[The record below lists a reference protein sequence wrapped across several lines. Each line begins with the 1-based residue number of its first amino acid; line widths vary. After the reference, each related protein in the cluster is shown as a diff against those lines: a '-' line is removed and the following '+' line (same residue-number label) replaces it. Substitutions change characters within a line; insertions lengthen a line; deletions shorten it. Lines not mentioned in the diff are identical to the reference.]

1 MSPRPEPRRG
11 RDFPLTN
18 NRRRRLQRRRSRRG
32 RKAIVALALL
42 LAATAAGVGFT
53 TVSLGGATALRR
65 DCELDRLNPITLGSN
80 SFVYARDGSFLGAIP
95 AEKNRQPVR
104 LREISPWMRKA
115 TIAIEDRRFYRHS
128 GVDFEGIAR
137 AAWADVRA
145 RKPVQGA
152 STITQQLVRNLYP
165 ISRERT
171 LRRKV
176 TEACLAVRLDRARS
190 KRWIFHQYLNVVYYG
205 NRAYGVGAAART
217 YFDRKARN
225 LTLPQAALLAGLTQA
240 PSRYEP
246 FNRPEQAR
254 ARRNTVLRAM
264 LDNRD
269 IDRAQYE
276 EAVAQPLGLK
286 RGAIY
291 DQIRQ
296 PYFFNYVYD
305 ELVREYGAATVRSGG
320 LKVHTTIDL
329 RFQKLAQ
336 KAIRD
341 TLYLRTDPAS
351 AIVSINPQNGAIRA
365 MTAVIPGRRKHLQ
378 YNLAAQARRQAGST
392 FKTFVLTAA
401 VSHGVDPD
409 STSYVSEPFSY
420 TNPYGEKW
428 DVATYGHDYVGSTT
442 IASAIL
448 RSDNTV
454 FAKLTLDLGPWRV
467 ASMGRRLGIKTS
479 LPSLPSLGLGSIE
492 VSPLEM
498 ASAYAT
504 LAAGG
509 IYSEP
514 MAIRKVVLPDGS
526 EDTEAGWGVPERKRV
541 IADWVAGEV
550 TEALE
555 ENMQSGTGTA
565 AYFGRTA
572 AGKTG
577 TTDEH
582 TDAWFCGYTPDL
594 STTVWVGYPR
604 ANIPMESVHGI
615 SVAGGTF
622 PAQIWN
628 SFMANALAPAPAQEF
643 PEPQT
648 SPRWRAFDG
657 EYSSQG
663 SSDYE
668 EDYNYNYYDS
678 SEEEEE
684 PEEEEPAPTPEPP
697 PAPAAPPAPPPPPAA
712 PPPPPPVTPP
722 APAPPPAPPPP
733 PPPPPQPPPE
743 PPE

>member
-1 MSPRPEPRRG
+1 MSPRREPRRG
-11 RDFPLTN
+11 RDFPLPN
-18 NRRRRLQRRRSRRG
+18 RRRRRLQRHRSRR
-32 RKAIVALALL
+32 RRRTLVALVVLL
-42 LAATAAGVGFT
+42 LAAAAGVGFA
-53 TVSLGGATALRR
+53 TVGLGGASALRR
-65 DCELDRLNPITLGSN
+65 DCDLERLNPVRLGVN
-80 SFVYARDGSFLGAIP
+80 SFVYARDGSFLGTIP

-104 LREISPWMRKA
+104 LRETSPWMRKA
-115 TIAIEDRRFYRHS
+115 TLAIEDRRFYSHS
-128 GVDFEGIAR
+128 GVDFEGIVR
-137 AAWADVRA
+137 AAWADLQA

-171 LRRKV
+171 LERKV

-190 KRWIFHQYLNVVYYG
+190 KTWILQQYLNVVYYG
-205 NRAYGVGAAART
+205 NRAYGVQAAART
-217 YFDRKARN
+217 YFDRKGRN
-225 LTLPQAALLAGLTQA
+225 LSLTQAALLAGLTQA
-240 PSRYEP
+240 PSRYDP
-246 FNRPEQAR
+246 FNRPEQAT

-264 LDNRD
+264 LDTRD
-269 IDRAQYE
+269 IDRAQYQQ
-276 EAVAQPLGLK
+276 AVAQPLGLK
-286 RGAIY
+286 RGAVY

-305 ELVREYGAATVRSGG
+305 ELVREYGAARVRLGG
-320 LKVHTTIDL
+320 LNVYTTIDL

-336 KAIRD
+336 QAIRD
-341 TLYLRTDPAS
+341 TLYFKTDPAS
-351 AIVSINPQNGAIRA
+351 AIVSINPRNGAIRA

-409 STSYVSEPFSY
+409 STNYVSEPFSY
-420 TNPYGEKW
+420 TNPYGETW
-428 DVATYGHDYVGSTT
+428 NVATYGHDYVGSTS
-442 IASAIL
+442 ISSATL

-467 ASMGRRLGIKTS
+467 ASMARRLGIRTQLAS
-479 LPSLPSLGLGSIE
+479 FPSLGLGSIE
-492 VSPLEM
+492 VSPFEM

-514 MAIRKVVLPDGS
+514 RAIRRVVLADGS
-526 EDTEAGWGVPERKRV
+526 EDTKAGWGVPERKRV
-541 IADWVAGEV
+541 IADWVAAEV
-550 TEALE
+550 REILE

-582 TDAWFCGYTPDL
+582 TDAWFCGFTPDL

-628 SFMANALAPAPAQEF
+628 RFMSRALASSPAAEF
-643 PEPQT
+643 PEPRT
-648 SPRWRAFDG
+648 SPNWRDFDG
-657 EYSSQG
+657 QYSSQG
-663 SSDYE
+663 SS
-668 EDYNYNYYDS
+668 EDYDYDYDYNYYDS
-678 SEEEEE
+678 SGEEEEA
-684 PEEEEPAPTPEPP
+684 EEEPAPRPEPP
-697 PAPAAPPAPPPPPAA
+697 PAPTRPTPPPPPRPPPPPPPPPPA
-712 PPPPPPVTPP
+712 VTTPP
-722 APAPPPAPPPP
+722 PPPP

>member
-1 MSPRPEPRRG
+1 M
-11 RDFPLTN
+11 N
-18 NRRRRLQRRRSRRG
+18 NRRRRLQRRRPRRG
-32 RKAIVALALL
+32 RKVIVAFFLLL
-42 LAATAAGVGFT
+42 LAAAGGVAFT

-65 DCELDRLNPITLGSN
+65 DCELDRLNPVTLGSN
-80 SFVYARDGSFLGAIP
+80 SFVYARNGSFLGAIP

-115 TIAIEDRRFYRHS
+115 TLAIEDRRFYRHS
-128 GVDFEGIAR
+128 GVDFEGIVR

-190 KRWIFHQYLNVVYYG
+190 KKWIFHQYLNVVYYG

-225 LTLPQAALLAGLTQA
+225 LTLTQAALLAGMTQA
-240 PSRYEP
+240 PSRYDP

-320 LKVHTTIDL
+320 LKVHTTIDV
-329 RFQKLAQ
+329 RFQRLAQ
-336 KAIRD
+336 RAIRD
-341 TLYLRTDPAS
+341 TLYLKTDPAS

-392 FKTFVLTAA
+392 FKTFVLAAA

-409 STSYVSEPFSY
+409 STYYVSEPFSH
-420 TNPYGEKW
+420 TNQYGEKW
-428 DVATYGHDYVGSTT
+428 DVATYGHDYVGSTP
-442 IASAIL
+442 ISSALL

-467 ASMGRRLGIKTS
+467 ASMARRLGIRTP
-479 LPSLPSLGLGSIE
+479 LPPFRSLGLGSIE

-514 MAIRKVVLPDGS
+514 MAIRKVVLADGS
-526 EDTEAGWGVPERKRV
+526 EDTRAGWGVPERKRV
-541 IADWVAGEV
+541 IADWVAAEV

-565 AYFGRTA
+565 AQIGRTA

-622 PAQIWN
+622 PAEIWN
-628 SFMANALAPAPAQEF
+628 RFVSKALAYSPAREF
-643 PEPQT
+643 REPRT
-648 SPRWRAFDG
+648 ETRWRPFDG

-668 EDYNYNYYDS
+668 EDYDYNYYDPS
-678 SEEEEE
+678 ENEEEA
-684 PEEEEPAPTPEPP
+684 EEEEPAPQPEPP
-697 PAPAAPPAPPPPPAA
+697 PAPARPAPPPPPPAAPPPPPPPPPAAPPPPPPPPPAA

-722 APAPPPAPPPP
+722 P